1 MTVNSEWQLRNQLD
15 CKKWFIILQY
25 VTEEKVIFFHY
36 WVKVKSGR
44 WSKSILSYCMYRPNG
59 WEKPLWWKIR
69 PCVKR
74 HCLWL
79 EDVPYWVKKKIKN
92 TNIQSH
98 QCFLS
103 PGMHK
108 VQNYTKTTPGQ
119 TPVVS
124 ALSSLCRQRTWIPL
138 IGLCPPYSIFGLELI
153 LSIFVKYY
161 I

>member
-1 MTVNSEWQLRNQLD
+1 MIFICEKKVMWDD
-15 CKKWFIILQY
+15 CKFWM
-25 VTEEKVIFFHY
+25 TAEKSTWLLKMIYYFTVCDRGESYFFHY

-59 WEKPLWWKIR
+59 WEKPLWWKIQ

-74 HCLWL
+74 HCPWL

-108 VQNYTKTTPGQ
+108 VQNYTKTTHGQ

-138 IGLCPPYSIFGLELI
+138 NGLCPP
-153 LSIFVKYY
+153 
-161 I
+161 

>member
-1 MTVNSEWQLRNQLD
+1 MIFICEKKVMWDD
-15 CKKWFIILQY
+15 CKFWM
-25 VTEEKVIFFHY
+25 TAEKSTWLLKMIYYFTVCDTIFHY

-103 PGMHK
+103 PSMHK

-138 IGLCPPYSIFGLELI
+138 NGLCS
-153 LSIFVKYY
+153 S
-161 I
+161 